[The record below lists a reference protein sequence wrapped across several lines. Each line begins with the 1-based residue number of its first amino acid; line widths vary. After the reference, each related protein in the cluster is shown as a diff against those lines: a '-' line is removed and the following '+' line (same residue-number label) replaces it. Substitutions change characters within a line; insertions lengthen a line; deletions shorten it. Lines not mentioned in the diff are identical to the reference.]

1 MNLNL
6 EVTIMS
12 KVNEVESALE
22 KQTTLGEF
30 KVGQVWKTRAGDYVT
45 ITEVDNDYGIVY
57 PIFAD
62 NKCSYTSCGLC
73 WKGDLN
79 SEDLVELVADVKIS
93 TESLSEEEEEQDN
106 FQEEHIIKRKGDT
119 IKIYA
124 KENSGYSPHVK
135 GEVLFKLKDTGNGYI
150 SKQYSHSCTHQDHY
164 LCMDYDE
171 AEYLYQA
178 LKVIFESNSK

>member
-1 MNLNL
+1 MI
-6 EVTIMS
+6 E
-12 KVNEVESALE
+12 VNE
-22 KQTTLGEF
+22 LGEF
-30 KVGQVWKTRAGDYVT
+30 KVGQIWKTRDGDIVT
-45 ITEVDNDYGIVY
+45 ITKVGGSSVY
-57 PIFAD
+57 PILAD
-62 NKCSYTSCGLC
+62 NKCSYSWQGLF
-73 WKGDLN
+73 WKGELN
-79 SEDLVELVADVKIS
+79 PEDLVELVADVKIS

-124 KENSGYSPHVK
+124 KKNSGYSPHVK
-135 GEVLFKLKDTGNGYI
+135 GEVLFKLKDTDNGYI